1 MINKQILLEKENN
14 GITPEVN
21 EALDS
26 LPSNYVKQ
34 AQIVLEQ
41 WKESGIITKTY
52 SKVYLKTTDK
62 GAFNEDIMNA
72 LVEVGTKNKE
82 IEKYGHNKKKPLH
95 LIKDIKAFLNI

>member
-1 MINKQILLEKENN
+1 
-14 GITPEVN
+14 VN

-52 SKVYLKTTDK
+52 SKVYISRVKTADK

-72 LVEVGTKNKE
+72 LVEVGTKNK
-82 IEKYGHNKKKPLH
+82 IKEKYGRITKNLS
-95 LIKDIKAFLNI
+95 I